1 MSSSYTTLEQIF
13 SDINKSINEK
23 IGGTN
28 FLELIKFLLIEKLN
42 NLTKNDLKNL
52 KLMPLNGKIL
62 EKNINLDNRKITYK
76 IEYFDKSVSIIKQKT
91 EKDYLSLILEGFKS
105 ITIYDN
111 TDHEKSIHSN
121 LSKNMG
127 FVLSLNTVITTKIAA
142 KSILLSISND

>member
-13 SDINKSINEK
+13 LDLNKSINEK

-42 NLTKNDLKNL
+42 NLTENDLKNL

-62 EKNINLDNRKITYK
+62 EKNIKLSNRKIAYK

-91 EKDYLSLILEGFKS
+91 EKDYLNIMLEGFKS

-111 TDHEKSIHSN
+111 ADHKKSIFSN

-127 FVLSLNTVITTKIAA
+127 IVLSSNTVITTKIAA

>member
-23 IGGTN
+23 IVGIN

-62 EKNINLDNRKITYK
+62 EKKINLDNRKITYK

-91 EKDYLSLILEGFKS
+91 EKDYLCIILEGFKS

-111 TDHEKSIHSN
+111 TDNEKSIYSN

-142 KSILLSISND
+142 KSILLSISNN

>member
-23 IGGTN
+23 IVGIN

>member
-1 MSSSYTTLEQIF
+1 MSPSYTTLEQIF

-42 NLTKNDLKNL
+42 SLTENDLKNL
-52 KLMPLNGKIL
+52 KLMPLNGKTL
-62 EKNINLDNRKITYK
+62 EKNINLDNRKIAYK
-76 IEYFDKSVSIIKQKT
+76 IEYFDKSVSLIKQKT
-91 EKDYLSLILEGFKS
+91 EEDNLSIILEGYKS
-105 ITIYDN
+105 IVIYDN
-111 TDHEKSIHSN
+111 TDHEKSIYSN

-127 FVLSLNTVITTKIAA
+127 IVLSLDTVITTKIAA

>member
-52 KLMPLNGKIL
+52 KLMPPNGQTLEREIDLN
-62 EKNINLDNRKITYK
+62 NRKLKYK
-76 IEYFDKSVSIIKQKT
+76 IMYFDKSVSNIKQKI
-91 EKDYLSLILEGFKS
+91 ENDYLFLILEGLKS
-105 ITIYDN
+105 IIIYDN
-111 TDHEKSIHSN
+111 NNSAKSIYCN

-127 FVLSLNTVITTKIAA
+127 IVLSLNTVITTKIVEN
-142 KSILLSISND
+142 SIILLISDI

>member
-23 IGGTN
+23 IVGIN

-62 EKNINLDNRKITYK
+62 EKNINLSNRKIAYK

>member
-1 MSSSYTTLEQIF
+1 MSPSYTTLEQIF

-23 IGGTN
+23 IGGIN

-42 NLTKNDLKNL
+42 SLTENDLKNL

-62 EKNINLDNRKITYK
+62 EKNINLGNRKIVYK
-76 IEYFDKSVSIIKQKT
+76 IEYFDKSVSMIKQKT
-91 EKDYLSLILEGFKS
+91 EKDCLSIILEGFKS

-111 TDHEKSIHSN
+111 TDHEKSIYSN

-127 FVLSLNTVITTKIAA
+127 IVLSLNTIITTKIAA
-142 KSILLSISND
+142 KSILLSILND

>member
-1 MSSSYTTLEQIF
+1 MSPSYTTLEQIF

-23 IGGTN
+23 IGGIH

-42 NLTKNDLKNL
+42 SLTENDLKNL

-62 EKNINLDNRKITYK
+62 EKNINLDNRKIAYK

-91 EKDYLSLILEGFKS
+91 KKDNLSIILEGYKS
-105 ITIYDN
+105 IVIYDN
-111 TDHEKSIHSN
+111 TDHEKSIYSN

-127 FVLSLNTVITTKIAA
+127 IVLSLDTVITTKITA

>member
-13 SDINKSINEK
+13 LDLNKSINEK
-23 IGGTN
+23 IVGTN

-42 NLTKNDLKNL
+42 NLTENDLKNL

-62 EKNINLDNRKITYK
+62 EKNINLSNRKIAYK

-91 EKDYLSLILEGFKS
+91 EKDYLNIMLEGFKS

-111 TDHEKSIHSN
+111 ADHKKSIFSN

-127 FVLSLNTVITTKIAA
+127 IVLSSNTVITTKIAA